1 MAFMAK
7 AARSDEANVQV
18 DKAGTAQEGST
29 TSDSAAGVLAMAQ
42 KLHEQYV
49 AEGQDTR
56 ERLITEGQS
65 VHDQVIGEAAAR
77 KEELLSTGQ
86 AKYDEFVSEGA
97 AKHDV
102 LIAEADALVADA
114 TAEHDR
120 LLSEARERSTGMVV
134 EAQKVR
140 AEVLQGLGEDRSV
153 LEQEIEALRVFER
166 DHRAPLKSYI
176 EDQLIELEH
185 SAIDET
191 APPQK

>member
-7 AARSDEANVQV
+7 AARSDETNAYADQ
-18 DKAGTAQEGST
+18 ARTAEEGST
-29 TSDSAAGVLAMAQ
+29 ASDSAAGVLAMAQ

-65 VHDQVIGEAAAR
+65 VHDHVIGEAAAR
-77 KEELLSTGQ
+77 KDELLSTGQ
-86 AKYDEFVSEGA
+86 AKYDEFMSVGA
-97 AKHDV
+97 AKRDV
-102 LIAEADALVADA
+102 LIAEADALVAEA

-120 LLSEARERSTGMVV
+120 LLTEARERSTGMVA
-134 EAQKVR
+134 EAEKVR
-140 AEVLQGLGEDRSV
+140 ADVLQGLGRDRSV
-153 LEQEIEALRVFER
+153 LQQEIEELRTFER

-185 SAIDET
+185 TGIDET
-191 APPQK
+191 AS

>member
-7 AARSDEANVQV
+7 AARSDDANAHTDQ
-18 DKAGTAQEGST
+18 AGTAQEGST
-29 TSDSAAGVLAMAQ
+29 VSDSAAGVLAMAQ

-65 VHDQVIGEAAAR
+65 VHDQVIGEAMA
-77 KEELLSTGQ
+77 KKDELLSTGQ
-86 AKYDEFVSEGA
+86 ARYDELVSVGA

-102 LIAEADALVADA
+102 LIAEADALVAEA

-120 LLSEARERSTGMVV
+120 LLTEARERSTGMVV

-140 AEVLQGLGEDRSV
+140 AEVLQGLGRDRTA
-153 LEQEIEALRVFER
+153 LQQEIEELRVFER
-166 DHRAPLKSYI
+166 DRRAPLKSYI
-176 EDQLIELEH
+176 EDQLVELEH
-185 SAIDET
+185 TATDE
-191 APPQK
+191 PSS

>member
-7 AARSDEANVQV
+7 AARSDEANAHGG
-18 DKAGTAQEGST
+18 KAGTAPEGSA
-29 TSDSAAGVLAMAQ
+29 SSESAAGVLEMAQ

-86 AKYDEFVSEGA
+86 AKYDEFVSDGA
-97 AKHDV
+97 ARHDV

-120 LLSEARERSTGMVV
+120 LLTEARERSTGMVV

-140 AEVLQGLGEDRSV
+140 AEVLEGLGKDRSV
-153 LEQEIEALRVFER
+153 LEQEIEDLRIFER
-166 DHRAPLKSYI
+166 DRRAPLKSYI
-176 EDQLIELEH
+176 EDQLVELEH
-185 SAIDET
+185 SGIDET
-191 APPQK
+191 AS